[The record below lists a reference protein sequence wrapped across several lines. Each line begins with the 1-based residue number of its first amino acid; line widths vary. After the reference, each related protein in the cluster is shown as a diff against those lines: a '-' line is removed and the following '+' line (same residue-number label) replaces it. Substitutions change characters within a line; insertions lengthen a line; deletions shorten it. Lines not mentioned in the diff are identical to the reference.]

1 MITFP
6 IMNELF
12 SSDSS
17 IFLLVG
23 LAIAFVIGLR
33 IKTDKT
39 RTIGMIASIVVYA
52 LCELFANIR
61 TYVIALIALYVGS
74 VAIGCFIG
82 LLFALIV
89 SNIKKH
95 K

>member
-12 SSDSS
+12 SSDSG

-52 LCELFANIR
+52 LCELLANMQ
-61 TYVIALIALYVGS
+61 TYIIALIALYIGT
-74 VAIGCFIG
+74 VAVGCFIG